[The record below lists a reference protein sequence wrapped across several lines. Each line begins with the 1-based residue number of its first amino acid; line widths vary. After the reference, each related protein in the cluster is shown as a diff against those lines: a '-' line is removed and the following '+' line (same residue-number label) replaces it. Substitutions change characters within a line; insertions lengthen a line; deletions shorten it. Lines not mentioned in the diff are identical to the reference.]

1 MVFPPDVLTMMLMF
15 PWESRS
21 RVLVVTRQS
30 QGYTYSASAVGNP
43 LFIDIERLSRVRMAL
58 AVAAPA
64 RHEVHVNAA
73 HPDAGRHVRLDLCA
87 TRTWASGQAT
97 SSFLFITMTRLEA
110 PVLNAVHYRTEVAV
124 RHACG
129 LSFYGVIVRGE
140 SASGLWRRVDSVT
153 PRMCAAPSVGPII
166 GSTDYDGVTVIG
178 PGYTVVPGAS
188 DVTPTVGTVII
199 RPRSYWPVSLSNLIY
214 SVMTMDV
221 KVDMQS
227 WLENAAGAEAR
238 IAASGSASA
247 GSASAG
253 SSVGAVG
260 VTTAAL
266 PDLMP
271 IVLPQLED
279 TDDNDVNDDDD
290 DEDNDNDYDV
300 GFGMGSEEE
309 SGSGANM
316 EEDSGENM

>member
-1 MVFPPDVLTMMLMF
+1 MMF

-30 QGYTYSASAVGNP
+30 QGYTYSANAVGYP
-43 LFIDIERLSRVRMAL
+43 LIIDIERMRRVRMAL

-64 RHEVHVNAA
+64 RHDVHVTAA
-73 HPDAGRHVRLDLCA
+73 HPVAGRHVRLDLSA

-97 SSFLFITMTRLEA
+97 SSFLFITMTRLGA
-110 PVLNAVHYRTEVAV
+110 PVVNAVHYHTEVAV

-129 LSFYGVIVRGE
+129 LSVYRVMVGGE
-140 SASGLWRRVDSVT
+140 SASDLWRRVDRVT

-166 GSTDYDGVTVIG
+166 GSTDFDDVAVIG
-178 PGYTVVPGAS
+178 RGYTVVPGAS

-199 RPRSYWPVSLSNLIY
+199 RPRSYWPVPLSNLIY
-214 SVMTMDV
+214 SVMTMAV
-221 KVDMQS
+221 KADMQS
-227 WLENAAGAEAR
+227 WPENAAGAAAGN
-238 IAASGSASA
+238 AASGSASA

-260 VTTAAL
+260 ATTAAL

-271 IVLPQLED
+271 IVLPQLDD
-279 TDDNDVNDDDD
+279 TDDDNNDDDD
-290 DEDNDNDYDV
+290 DDDDNDNDYDV
-300 GFGMGSEEE
+300 GSGMGSDEE
-309 SGSGANM
+309 SGSGADM
-316 EEDSGENM
+316 QEDSGENV